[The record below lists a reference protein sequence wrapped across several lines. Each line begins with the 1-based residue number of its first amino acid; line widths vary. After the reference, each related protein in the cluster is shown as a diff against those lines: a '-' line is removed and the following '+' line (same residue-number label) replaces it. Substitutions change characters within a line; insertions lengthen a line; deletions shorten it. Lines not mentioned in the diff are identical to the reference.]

1 MPKIKIH
8 HPSPRIDMTPMVD
21 LFTLL
26 LTFFILTTSF
36 KPSEAVQVDTPT
48 SISEKTAPSENLM
61 TIFIS
66 KDSKV
71 FFNVDNGSDS
81 SSNIR
86 VKVLE
91 ELGKQY
97 NVTFTAK
104 EKIEFKKLGSFGV
117 PMKDMKAWINATS
130 EKKATFNVGIPYD
143 SIDNQLNKWILFSRF
158 HNNGIEAAVKGD
170 AEADYTTAKK
180 VFDILLD
187 NKLSRFNLT
196 TTMEKVEIKISD
208 YKD

>member
-8 HPSPRIDMTPMVD
+8 HATPHIDMTPMVD

-36 KPSEAVQVDTPT
+36 KPSEAVQVDTPS

-71 FFNVDNGSDS
+71 YFNVDNGKDTTTH
-81 SSNIR
+81 IR

-91 ELGKQY
+91 EMGKQY

-104 EKIEFKKLGSFGV
+104 EKLEFEKLGSFGV
-117 PMKDMKAWINATS
+117 PMDNMKAWINATS

-180 VFDILLD
+180 VFDILLE
-187 NKLSRFNLT
+187 NNISRFNLT

-208 YKD
+208 YKE